1 MYMSILIIAIIL
13 YQYAIAILTYHARIN
28 MIIIK
33 CSISTQHF
41 YIDIPPRIN
50 MINSK
55 YYISTYHFCV
65 DIPCLYQQH

>member
-1 MYMSILIIAIIL
+1 MYVSILIIAIIL
-13 YQYAIAILTYHARIN
+13 YQYDIAILTYHARIN

-50 MINSK
+50 MINIK
-55 YYISTYHFCV
+55 YYISTLN
-65 DIPCLYQQH
+65 IIIL